1 MFSSDF
7 SFSLEQCVE
16 DHFTLIKRE
25 ICSTGFQLTFYY
37 QIFLQ
42 PNIIL

>member
-7 SFSLEQCVE
+7 PFSLEQCVE

-42 PNIIL
+42 PIIIL